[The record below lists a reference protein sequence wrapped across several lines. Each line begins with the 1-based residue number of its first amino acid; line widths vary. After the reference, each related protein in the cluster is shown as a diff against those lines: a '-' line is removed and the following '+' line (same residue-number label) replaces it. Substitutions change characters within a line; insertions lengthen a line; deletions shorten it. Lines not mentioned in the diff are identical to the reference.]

1 MEEKE
6 TEREREKRERELM
19 ERIGFVS
26 FAARLVGLFTHSLKL
41 GVALNT

>member
-1 MEEKE
+1 MK
-6 TEREREKRERELM
+6 ERERERERELM